1 MLCKECDNFCFPPM
15 PPMKSASGV
24 TPVNVSG
31 GNAQNSVKGDERV
44 SDNSDLWTKLSS
56 AGAVTSDVNARLP
69 NQPSLMQCEL
79 LYFTIGCYGQYP
91 DSTVKTTILQFYR
104 EEEILHAKQLLVQ
117 FSSS

>member
-1 MLCKECDNFCFPPM
+1 M
-15 PPMKSASGV
+15 PL
-24 TPVNVSG
+24 NVSG
-31 GNAQNSVKGDERV
+31 GDAQNSVKSDEQCV
-44 SDNSDLWTKLSS
+44 SDNSDRCTKLSS
-56 AGAVTSDVNARLP
+56 AGAITTNVNARLP

-79 LYFTIGCYGQYP
+79 LYFTMGCYGQYP